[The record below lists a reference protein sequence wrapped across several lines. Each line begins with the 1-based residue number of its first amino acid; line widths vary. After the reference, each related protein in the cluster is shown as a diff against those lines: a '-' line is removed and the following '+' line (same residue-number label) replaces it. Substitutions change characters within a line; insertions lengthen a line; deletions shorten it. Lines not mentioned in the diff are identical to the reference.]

1 MKHCKKNIWVGD
13 TKRVGVL
20 YNYSCKAFHVL
31 YWTNNNICHIYVYLY
46 RHIIFVC
53 YNYRDS
59 IWWCTGESNCVH
71 WQLRLHLP
79 LLCPSNGSHR
89 PIRPGDD
96 FQIICYVPG
105 CRSSG
110 QKLVTFDRKSSR
122 VAWTMSTVQ
131 WCSRYLVF
139 QCSIIE
145 HIIVVHQREGSGL
158 KCFQCLM
165 LSSFLKYVTYQI
177 RICSKE

>member
-1 MKHCKKNIWVGD
+1 MCCTITHVKHSMCYIDQTMIFV
-13 TKRVGVL
+13 
-20 YNYSCKAFHVL
+20 
-31 YWTNNNICHIYVYLY
+31 IYMYIYTDMLYLY
-46 RHIIFVC
+46 V

-131 WCSRYLVF
+131 WCSTYLVF